1 MATHS
6 FGRGFDVVDR
16 AAILAGGRIAADAAV
31 APLGA
36 EGVRRLYE
44 LTAEPGA

>member
-1 MATHS
+1 VA
-6 FGRGFDVVDR
+6 DR
-16 AAILAGGRIAADAAV
+16 AAILAGGRIAADVSV

-44 LTAEPGA
+44 VAVEEGA